1 MSNRKA
7 KIISRDAFAKAFIE
21 AEVIMRRNLNAR
33 LEVEIEKQTDDSII
47 AGLKLAQKIVF
58 GEKVE
63 DEPR

>member
-1 MSNRKA
+1 MGQKRS

-33 LEVEIEKQTDDSII
+33 LEVEIEKQSNNDII

-58 GEKVE
+58 GEKVKQ
-63 DEPR
+63 

>member
-1 MSNRKA
+1 MGQKRA

-33 LEVEIEKQTDDSII
+33 LEVEIEKQTNGDII

-58 GEKVE
+58 GQKVE
-63 DEPR
+63 DES